1 MVDVHEL
8 GQAGVEHRRHA
19 VVHDARHALVILRRP
34 VLPLRADEDVPGA
47 REGRPPTPAVLPRV
61 PADVID
67 VQVGADDQIH
77 RLGRHAGRSKV
88 VEERRLQHVK
98 RRSSAAI
105 LPVADAGVDEDREAR
120 TTHDERVHA
129 LEKATLL
136 VDEVGREPGAML
148 LERLRG
154 RVGQEP
160 GRARRAGSFDDAR
173 DGKAAEREGDHA
185 RDSRQDG
192 TCRQGAASLQK
203 AEPDDRVGDGR
214 HDGRHTAHSQ
224 QERGAIMAI
233 HAITDL
239 AIVLKPEDDVAI
251 AKREI
256 AAGTILED
264 GGTRIDVRQDIRPG
278 HKVARRARRQGAE
291 VRRYGQVIG
300 FATQDI
306 AAGDHVHTQNLAV
319 GELERNYE
327 IGTDVRPVEYYPAD
341 RMRFFDGYKREDGRV
356 GTRNYVAIIS
366 GVNCSASVS
375 QFVKDKFRDVSAQ
388 YPNIDGV
395 LAITHKS
402 GCGTKLFGED
412 HLALQRVL
420 AGYAKHPNVAAY
432 ILIGL
437 GCEVNQA
444 AVMVDKQRMAAP
456 GHPER
461 KPVIVNIQEAGGI
474 RKTVDRAAAEVA
486 KLLPIVNEAR
496 RTPQPVSE
504 LVLATNCGG
513 SDGNSGITANPA
525 LGWAVDELVRY
536 GGTGVL
542 AETPEIYGA
551 EHLLIRRA
559 VSEGVAKKL
568 IDRYKW
574 WEWYCRGIEAM
585 DNNPAPGNKAGGITT
600 VFEKSLGGVT
610 KGGTTPMT
618 DVFLYGEPIT
628 TRGFVFMDTPGH
640 DPVSIT
646 GLVAGGCN
654 IICFT
659 TGRGSVFGCK
669 PVPSIK
675 LATNSLMYRHM
686 EEDMDVNCGVILEG
700 TPLPDV
706 GRQILDE
713 VIAVAS
719 GKRSKSELSG
729 VGEEEFAP
737 WIIGPVM

>member
-1 MVDVHEL
+1 M
-8 GQAGVEHRRHA
+8 ATF
-19 VVHDARHALVILRRP
+19 
-34 VLPLRADEDVPGA
+34 PL
-47 REGRPPTPAVLPRV
+47 T
-61 PADVID
+61 
-67 VQVGADDQIH
+67 
-77 RLGRHAGRSKV
+77 
-88 VEERRLQHVK
+88 ER
-98 RRSSAAI
+98 
-105 LPVADAGVDEDREAR
+105 
-120 TTHDERVHA
+120 
-129 LEKATLL
+129 
-136 VDEVGREPGAML
+136 
-148 LERLRG
+148 
-154 RVGQEP
+154 
-160 GRARRAGSFDDAR
+160 
-173 DGKAAEREGDHA
+173 
-185 RDSRQDG
+185 
-192 TCRQGAASLQK
+192 
-203 AEPDDRVGDGR
+203 
-214 HDGRHTAHSQ
+214 
-224 QERGAIMAI
+224 
-233 HAITDL
+233 
-239 AIVLKPEDDVAI
+239 AIVLRPEDDVAI
-251 AKREI
+251 AKKELI
-256 AAGTILED
+256 AGTILED
-264 GGTRIDVRQDIRPG
+264 GPTRIEVRQDVKPG
-278 HKVARRARRQGAE
+278 HKVARKRVRTGE
-291 VRRYGQVIG
+291 PVRRYGQVIG
-300 FATQDI
+300 FATADI
-306 AAGDHVHTQNLAV
+306 EAGDHVHTHNLGI
-319 GELERNYE
+319 GELQREYE
-327 IGTDVRPVEYYPAD
+327 FCTDVHPVEYHPPEA
-341 RMRFFDGYKREDGRV
+341 MRFFDGFKRDDGRV

-375 QFVKDKFRDVSAQ
+375 AFVKDRFRDVQRDYA
-388 YPNIDGV
+388 NVDGV
-395 LAITHKS
+395 IAITHKS

-444 AVMVDKQRMAAP
+444 AVMVERQRMAAP
-456 GHPER
+456 GYPER
-461 KPVIVNIQEAGGI
+461 KPFIVNIQEAGGI
-474 RKTVDRAAAEVA
+474 RKTVERAAAEVA
-486 KLLPIVNEAR
+486 KLLPQADAAR
-496 RTPQPVSE
+496 RTKQPVSE

-559 VSEGVAKKL
+559 INEGVAKKL

-610 KGGTTPMT
+610 KGGTTPMM

-646 GLVAGGCN
+646 GLVAGGSN

-675 LATNSLMYRHM
+675 LATNSLVYHHM
-686 EEDMDVNCGVILEG
+686 EEDMDINCGVILEG
-700 TPLPDV
+700 TPLPVV
-706 GRQILDE
+706 GRQIFEE

-719 GKRSKSELSG
+719 GKKSKSELSG

>member
-1 MVDVHEL
+1 M
-8 GQAGVEHRRHA
+8 
-19 VVHDARHALVILRRP
+19 
-34 VLPLRADEDVPGA
+34 
-47 REGRPPTPAVLPRV
+47 TTY
-61 PADVID
+61 
-67 VQVGADDQIH
+67 
-77 RLGRHAGRSKV
+77 
-88 VEERRLQHVK
+88 
-98 RRSSAAI
+98 AI
-105 LPVADAGVDEDREAR
+105 SE
-120 TTHDERVHA
+120 
-129 LEKATLL
+129 
-136 VDEVGREPGAML
+136 
-148 LERLRG
+148 
-154 RVGQEP
+154 
-160 GRARRAGSFDDAR
+160 
-173 DGKAAEREGDHA
+173 
-185 RDSRQDG
+185 
-192 TCRQGAASLQK
+192 
-203 AEPDDRVGDGR
+203 
-214 HDGRHTAHSQ
+214 
-224 QERGAIMAI
+224 
-233 HAITDL
+233 L

-256 AAGTILED
+256 AAGVVLED
-264 GGTRIDVRQDIRPG
+264 AGGQIEVRQDIKPG
-278 HKVARRARRQGAE
+278 HKLARRPRRLGEE

-300 FATQDI
+300 FATADI
-306 AAGDHVHTQNLAV
+306 AAGEHVHTQNLAV
-319 GELERNYE
+319 GELSREYE
-327 IGTDVRPVEYYPAD
+327 IGTDVVPVEYYPPS
-341 RMRFFDGYKREDGRV
+341 RMRYFEGYRREDGRV

-375 QFVKDKFRDVSAQ
+375 EFVKDKFRDVQKDYA
-388 YPNIDGV
+388 NIDGV

-461 KPVIVNIQEAGGI
+461 KPLIINIQEAGGI
-474 RKTVDRAAAEVA
+474 RKTVERAAAEVA
-486 KLLPIVNEAR
+486 KLLPYANGQR
-496 RTPQPVSE
+496 RTTQPISE

-559 VSEGVAKKL
+559 INEGVAKKL
-568 IDRYKW
+568 IDRYRW

-610 KGGTTPMT
+610 KGGTTPMM

-654 IICFT
+654 VICFT

-686 EEDMDVNCGVILEG
+686 EEDMDINCGLVLEG
-700 TPLPDV
+700 TPLPVV
-706 GRQILDE
+706 GQQVFE
-713 VIAVAS
+713 EMIAVAS
-719 GKRSKSELSG
+719 GKRTKSERSG

>member
-1 MVDVHEL
+1 MVT
-8 GQAGVEHRRHA
+8 R
-19 VVHDARHALVILRRP
+19 
-34 VLPLRADEDVPGA
+34 
-47 REGRPPTPAVLPRV
+47 
-61 PADVID
+61 
-67 VQVGADDQIH
+67 
-77 RLGRHAGRSKV
+77 
-88 VEERRLQHVK
+88 
-98 RRSSAAI
+98 
-105 LPVADAGVDEDREAR
+105 
-120 TTHDERVHA
+120 
-129 LEKATLL
+129 
-136 VDEVGREPGAML
+136 
-148 LERLRG
+148 
-154 RVGQEP
+154 
-160 GRARRAGSFDDAR
+160 
-173 DGKAAEREGDHA
+173 
-185 RDSRQDG
+185 
-192 TCRQGAASLQK
+192 
-203 AEPDDRVGDGR
+203 
-214 HDGRHTAHSQ
+214 
-224 QERGAIMAI
+224 
-233 HAITDL
+233 AITEV
-239 AIVLKPEDDVAI
+239 AIVLNPADDVAI
-251 AKREI
+251 AKKEI
-256 AAGTILED
+256 PAGTVLED
-264 GGTRIDVRQDIRPG
+264 AGGRIEVRQDIRPG
-278 HKVARRARRQGAE
+278 HKVARHARGRGEA

-300 FATQDI
+300 FATADI
-306 AAGDHVHTQNLAV
+306 AVGDHVHTQNLAV
-319 GELERNYE
+319 GDLQREYE
-327 IGTDVRPVEYYPAD
+327 IGTDVRPVDFYPPAS
-341 RMRFFDGYKREDGRV
+341 MRYFDGYLRDDGRV

-375 QFVKDKFRDVSAQ
+375 QFVKDKFRDVSRD

-395 LAITHKS
+395 LAVTHKS
-402 GCGTKLFGED
+402 GCGTELFGED
-412 HLALQRVL
+412 HMALQRVL

-432 ILIGL
+432 ILVGL

-461 KPVIVNIQEAGGI
+461 KPMVINIQEAGGI
-474 RKTVDRAAAEVA
+474 RKTVDKAAAEVA
-486 KLLPIVNEAR
+486 KLLPAANSAK
-496 RTPQPVSE
+496 RTKQPVSE
-504 LVLATNCGG
+504 ITLATNCGG
-513 SDGNSGITANPA
+513 SDSNSGITANPA

-559 VSEGVAKKL
+559 ASEAVAKKL

-574 WEWYCRGIEAM
+574 WEWY
-585 DNNPAPGNKAGGITT
+585 PAPGNKAGGITT

-610 KGGTTPMT
+610 KGGTTPMM

-654 IICFT
+654 LICFT

-686 EEDMDVNCGVILEG
+686 QEDMDINCGVILEG
-700 TPLPDV
+700 TPLPEV
-706 GRQILDE
+706 GRQIFE
-713 VIAVAS
+713 EIVAVAS